1 MNEADRIRLDA
12 LEKTIAA
19 MSETFNDEMGVVQ
32 VDLGEVKTDVATI
45 TGQLGVVLPLFTR
58 LFYGAIAMGLLQ
70 VVALFVF
77 LISVLT

>member
-19 MSETFNDEMGVVQ
+19 IGKAFNDEMGAVQ
-32 VDLGEVKTDVATI
+32 EDLGEVRTDVATI
-45 TGQLGVVLPLFTR
+45 RGNLDVALPLFTKAIYAALAAG
-58 LFYGAIAMGLLQ
+58 LFQ
-70 VVALFVF
+70 VVALLIF